1 MYFEVWLKELSIRR
15 NKGGRLGN
23 SRTYNDNVTI
33 HFMRN
38 SSSENVRDLN
48 YYRSCKIYKK
58 IGSKI
63 FCKVSPNFKIRIKIN
78 FGRN

>member
-1 MYFEVWLKELSIRR
+1 MLRLIVKREIAQITNKGLEMYFEVWLKELSIRR

-38 SSSENVRDLN
+38 SSSENVRDLK
-48 YYRSCKIYKK
+48 YYRSCKIRE
-58 IGSKI
+58 
-63 FCKVSPNFKIRIKIN
+63 NW
-78 FGRN
+78 

>member
-1 MYFEVWLKELSIRR
+1 VLRLIVKREIAQITNKGLEMYFEVWLKELSIRR

-48 YYRSCKIYKK
+48 YYRSCKI
-58 IGSKI
+58 
-63 FCKVSPNFKIRIKIN
+63 CKNW
-78 FGRN
+78 

>member
-1 MYFEVWLKELSIRR
+1 MWLKELSIRR

-48 YYRSCKIYKK
+48 YYRSCKIYKELVARY
-58 IGSKI
+58 
-63 FCKVSPNFKIRIKIN
+63 FVEVNFT
-78 FGRN
+78 FFSVE

>member
-1 MYFEVWLKELSIRR
+1 MLRLIVEREIAQITNKGLEMYFEVWLKELSIRR

-48 YYRSCKIYKK
+48 YYRSCKI
-58 IGSKI
+58 
-63 FCKVSPNFKIRIKIN
+63 FKN
-78 FGRN
+78 W